1 MVGMKM
7 VVLVLGKSTLN
18 KENIFYGLR
27 LQLHY
32 RLPVL
37 VLLMTIVLA
46 LYISFIIKKM
56 SEQHL
61 PIHPRE
67 RLPLPAVPIL
77 DTSPKLDLQ
86 SGRLFFHNTS
96 LNIGLLV
103 SVSISG
109 RYKHLPSLLR
119 TIIEKV
125 KTSI

>member
-96 LNIGLLV
+96 LNIVLLV

-109 RYKHLPSLLR
+109 RYKHLPSLLGQ
-119 TIIEKV
+119 
-125 KTSI
+125 S